1 MQAIKQ
7 ALPNL
12 QQKAVASSG
21 QVATVA
27 PKSVKDFPASEDEL
41 DSMTILLADFI
52 GPIATMIMEEHETK
66 STSANNLAMEIS
78 KEIPQQEMQV
88 EFLKRWEMMSVS
100 RRALINKKRSD
111 NSSNKTIP
119 HPLQGT
125 VPYKI
130 GNDFAHYIGK
140 IAKTMLRHSR

>member
-78 KEIPQQEMQV
+78 REIPQQEMQV
-88 EFLKRWEMMSVS
+88 EFLKRWEMMSIS
-100 RRALINKKRSD
+100 RRALINKKKLD
-111 NSSNKTIP
+111 NSPDKTMP
-119 HPLQGT
+119 RPLQEAL
-125 VPYKI
+125 PYRI

-140 IAKTMLRHSR
+140 IAKTMLRH